1 MSECT
6 KVKNIC
12 LAMHFI
18 KIVEAQTMTIEGL
31 FPAIINSVLL
41 SKICEKPPKT
51 NEKAKEIPIGK

>member
-12 LAMHFI
+12 SAMHII

-31 FPAIINSVLL
+31 FPAIPNSVLL
-41 SKICEKPPKT
+41 SKICEKPPQT
-51 NEKAKEIPIGK
+51 NEKTKEIPIGK